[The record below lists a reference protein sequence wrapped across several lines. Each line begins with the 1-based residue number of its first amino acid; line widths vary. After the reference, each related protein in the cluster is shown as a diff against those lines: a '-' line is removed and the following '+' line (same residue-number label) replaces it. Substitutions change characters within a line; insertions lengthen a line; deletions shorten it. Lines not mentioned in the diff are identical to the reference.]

1 MNLNI
6 SQGGSISLP
15 GDQYSFIESLQ
26 KWSWWV
32 LVLTSVLQVFVFTTL
47 PNAVAVVCVLATWY
61 YTKTVFL
68 KIGMIKDYPLSTF
81 LILGFTL
88 TQFYF
93 PLLFTLAEW
102 KPVVFNLVLPYQVFL
117 HSTLTFAVLVI
128 AHYLYRQL
136 PYTLHKRERSLLA
149 KAGLYTPPTHIQ
161 LWIMGLLGIGA
172 TFYVYLY
179 SPNIGWEVTG
189 SASDKAIQ
197 SLMPFSYAPFFIPF
211 TGLYGS
217 KQPLPKM
224 LIAYLVGFTILLF
237 LVSIGRNSRGG
248 FMIGFTS
255 VGFSYF
261 MGLLLG
267 VYKAKFLTVK
277 NAVIALGAYLLFTGP
292 IADIGTAM
300 VLVRGQR
307 MDIPYD
313 RLISLTFEAY
323 QDKRTI
329 EQYRQSDITGKP
341 DWDENYLNN
350 IFLARF
356 SNIKFNDA
364 SLIEAK
370 RIGRQDP
377 LMRKFNIDYVLS
389 ILPQPLLDVLKINV
403 DKKMLR
409 GVSIGDYL
417 YYRAGGPKASLGGYR
432 TGSMAG
438 IGMATFGW
446 WYLAIL
452 GIGIMPVFY
461 LFDLL
466 FTKQIIPGSRLGS
479 STTKLSFSLCGMLLL
494 DSIFRFLPAESAT
507 ATATFLI
514 RDFLQLVVLYL
525 VVYHLTKVF
534 NILSPKPKALTRRQL
549 DMIDNNS
556 KTHPPISLNF

>member
-1 MNLNI
+1 MTVTNMAGAGTDN
-6 SQGGSISLP
+6 SS
-15 GDQYSFIESLQ
+15 SFIKDLA
-26 KWSWWV
+26 KWSWIV
-32 LVLTSVLQVFVFTTL
+32 LLVASVLQVFIFTTL
-47 PNAVAVVCVLATWY
+47 PNTVAVVCVIMAWY
-61 YTKTVFL
+61 VVKSVYL
-68 KIGMIKDYPLSTF
+68 RIEMIKDYPLSTF

-93 PLLFTLAEW
+93 PLIFTLSEW
-102 KPVVFNLVLPYQVFL
+102 KPVVFNLKLPYEVFF
-117 HSTLTFAVLVI
+117 HSSVTFIILVL
-128 AHYLYRQL
+128 AHSLYRLL
-136 PYTLHKRERSLLA
+136 PYNLHKRQDSLLA
-149 KAGLYTPPTHIQ
+149 KAGLYDAPTSIQ
-161 LWIMGLLGIGA
+161 LWAMGLIGIGA

-189 SASDKAIQ
+189 SPSDKAIQ

-211 TGLYGS
+211 VSMYGS
-217 KQPLPKM
+217 KEPLPKR
-224 LIAYLVGFTILLF
+224 LLLYLAGFTLLLF

-261 MGLLLG
+261 LGLLLG
-267 VYKAKFLTVK
+267 VYKAKFFTVK

-300 VLVRGQR
+300 VLVRAKR
-307 MDIPYD
+307 MDIPYNE
-313 RLISLTFEAY
+313 LIGLTFEAY
-323 QDKRTI
+323 KDKYSI
-329 EQYRQSDITGKP
+329 EKYRMSDITEKR

-370 RIGRQDP
+370 RMGKVDP
-377 LMRKFNIDYVLS
+377 LMQKFNVDYVLS
-389 ILPQPLLDVLKINV
+389 VLPQPVLDLLKIDI

-409 GVSIGDYL
+409 GNSIGDYL
-417 YYRAGGPKASLGGYR
+417 YYRAGASETALGGYR

-438 IGMATFGW
+438 IGMAAFGW

-452 GIGIMPVFY
+452 GVGIIPVFY

-466 FTKQIIPGSRLGS
+466 FIKKLILGNGQVN
-479 STTKLSFSLCGMLLL
+479 TKLCFSLCGMLSL
-494 DSIFRFLPAESAT
+494 DAIFRFLPAESAT
-507 ATATFLI
+507 ATITFLM
-514 RDFLQLVVLYL
+514 RDFIQFVALYL
-525 VVYHLTKVF
+525 VVYHLTRLF
-534 NILSPKPKALTRRQL
+534 NLIKHKPASISYGNRAL
-549 DMIDNNS
+549 INN
-556 KTHPPISLNF
+556 PV